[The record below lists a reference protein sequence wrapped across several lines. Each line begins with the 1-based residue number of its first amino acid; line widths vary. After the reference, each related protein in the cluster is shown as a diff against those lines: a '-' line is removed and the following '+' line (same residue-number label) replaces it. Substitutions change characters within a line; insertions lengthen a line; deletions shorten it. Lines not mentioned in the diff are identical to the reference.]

1 MRVLKNVHG
10 APAPQS
16 EPSSGRETGMVRNA
30 AGGYVFPVTDWIRLE
45 RFLILGTE
53 GGTYYTAA
61 RTLTLDNA
69 AVVRRCLEAD
79 GPRTVE
85 TIVEVSVRGRA
96 PSNDPALF
104 ALAMAATFGDPEDR
118 RTAGEALPWIA
129 RIGTHLLHFVSFV
142 NDMRGWGRSIKT
154 VWNDRLAIVSSS

>member
-61 RTLTLDNA
+61 RTLT
-69 AVVRRCLEAD
+69 
-79 GPRTVE
+79 
-85 TIVEVSVRGRA
+85 
-96 PSNDPALF
+96 
-104 ALAMAATFGDPEDR
+104 
-118 RTAGEALPWIA
+118 
-129 RIGTHLLHFVSFV
+129 
-142 NDMRGWGRSIKT
+142 GRST
-154 VWNDRLAIVSSS
+154 GWMSS